1 MGSTVLLV
9 CPRAIFVKI
18 LVEFPDIQAQ
28 IQKISQ
34 LRKKKLEE
42 RLVLLRRGGDT
53 TDRTDRDRLTKA
65 STQDRVH
72 VRTTEYINS
81 VLLKIAAKQIN
92 GENEVDEIGIEMDEE
107 EKKEYLRKKKS
118 GGSDLTSNESL
129 GSITERVKKQNEP
142 KLSLVD
148 RLKKLKTKHGD
159 ASKKKNKHPRKDS
172 RGSKEDF
179 DGEMHSVLIF

>member
-42 RLVLLRRGGDT
+42 RLAQIRKGGDT
-53 TDRTDRDRLTKA
+53 TERTERDRLTKHT
-65 STQDRVH
+65 SQDRVH
-72 VRTTEYINS
+72 VKTTEYINS

-92 GENEVDEIGIEMDEE
+92 GENEVDEIGIKMDEE

-118 GGSDLTSNESL
+118 GGSDLASNESL
-129 GSITERVKKQNEP
+129 GSITERAKKQNES

-159 ASKKKNKHPRKDS
+159 ASKKKSKHSQKNS
-172 RGSKEDF
+172 KGSKDDF
-179 DGEMHSVLIF
+179 EGELHSV